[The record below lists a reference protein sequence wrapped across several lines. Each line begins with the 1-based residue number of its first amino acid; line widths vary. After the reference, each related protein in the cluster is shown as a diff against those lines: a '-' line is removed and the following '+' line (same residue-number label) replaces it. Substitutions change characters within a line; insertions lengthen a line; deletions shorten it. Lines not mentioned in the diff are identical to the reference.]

1 MDLIPGWGSKISH
14 AARCSPP
21 QKGSKAYRQL
31 GEVIPAEKMVLRWN
45 CVSEHQKG
53 GSSAGGVGKMLATVV
68 EEEVGDYG

>member
-1 MDLIPGWGSKISH
+1 MQPPPKRKQGIQTARGSDSSRENG
-14 AARCSPP
+14 A
-21 QKGSKAYRQL
+21 
-31 GEVIPAEKMVLRWN
+31 EVEL